1 MRVIYIV
8 GSPKKDMSTTAAL
21 LGAVSERLGKKNKN
35 HEPIFLTTS
44 ELTPENTPEE
54 AAKAAVLIKDADVVV
69 IGFPLYVDSIP
80 SHLLRF
86 LETICQELAQEIT
99 EIDDLMG
106 SGEESRQTAYA
117 VINCGFYEPEHMEIA
132 ADMTALWCY
141 SAGLD
146 YRGAV
151 LVGAGGTGPVIA
163 NGKGPGSR
171 VGKAIKTLAKAI
183 PEGASIGT
191 IKTGPVFPR
200 KFYISAAH
208 KVWEKTAKKRGI
220 SKESLYDLTP
230 PAQ

>member
-21 LGAVSERLGKKNKN
+21 LGAVSECLAKKNQN

-44 ELTPENTPEE
+44 KLTPENTPEE
-54 AAKAAVLIKDADVVV
+54 AAKAAVLIKDADAVV

-86 LETICQELAQEIT
+86 LEMVGQELVQEIT

-106 SGEESRQTAYA
+106 SGADSRQTAYA

-132 ADMTALWCY
+132 ADTTALWCDG
-141 SAGLD
+141 AGLD
-146 YRGAV
+146 YKGAV
-151 LVGAGGTGPVIA
+151 LVGAGAMGPTLA
-163 NGKGPGSR
+163 NGKGPGKR
-171 VGKAIKTLAKAI
+171 VGKAIKALAKAVS
-183 PEGASIGT
+183 ERETIGV

-200 KFYISAAH
+200 KLYIVGAH
-208 KVWEKTAKKRGI
+208 SVWKKAAKKRGV
-220 SKESLYDLTP
+220 SEDDLAGLTP
-230 PAQ
+230 PKQ